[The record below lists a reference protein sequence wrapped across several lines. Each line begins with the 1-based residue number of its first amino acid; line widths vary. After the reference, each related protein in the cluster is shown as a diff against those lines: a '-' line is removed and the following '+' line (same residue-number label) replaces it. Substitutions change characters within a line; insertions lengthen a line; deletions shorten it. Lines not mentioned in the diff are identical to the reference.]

1 MKWSSFRY
9 LVKQGWHNMIF
20 NRLMSLASVGVL
32 TACLVITGT
41 AVLLSEN
48 VGRYVDYLET
58 LNEIVFFID
67 DNVSEEKIEE
77 MKSKISGQENVSEC
91 LFIPKSAA
99 VEEMRDQLG
108 EYSDIMDEYA
118 GEGNENNPLP
128 ASFRVSVKDVARLS
142 ETVNTVSELGA
153 YTAEDEEGN
162 AVEQN
167 VFYKVS
173 SPSELSDTLVS
184 LRRIVSYIGS
194 GLVLILGVVSIVVI
208 GNTIRLTVF
217 ARRKDIN
224 IMKFVGATN
233 AFIRL
238 PFFVEGMTVGAI
250 SGLLASGIVIGI
262 YYGIE
267 QALLSPEAMWLSEF
281 TRCIVPFEMVIK
293 PIMSGFILFGIV
305 IGGIGCAMSIRKH
318 LKV

>member
-20 NRLMSLASVGVL
+20 NRLMTLASVGVL
-32 TACLVITGT
+32 TACLVITGA
-41 AVLLSEN
+41 AVLLSAN
-48 VGRYVDYLET
+48 VGSYVDYLET

-67 DNVSEEKIEE
+67 DATPEEKVVEL
-77 MKSKISGQENVSEC
+77 KSAITASDNVAEC
-91 LFIPKSAA
+91 YFIPKSEA
-99 VEEMRDQLG
+99 VEEMRSQLG

-118 GEGNENNPLP
+118 GEGNESNPLP
-128 ASFRVSVKDVARLS
+128 SSFRVSVTNVAKLS
-142 ETVNTVSELGA
+142 ETVDALSELGS
-153 YTAEDEEGN
+153 YTSTDEEGN
-162 AVEQN
+162 TIQHNA
-167 VFYKVS
+167 FYKIS

-194 GLVLILGVVSIVVI
+194 GLVLVLGIVSVVVI

-250 SGLLASGIVIGI
+250 SGLLASGIVIGV

-267 QALLSPEAMWLSEF
+267 QAMLSPEAMWLSEF
-281 TRCIVPFEMVIK
+281 TRCMIPFTAVIK
-293 PIMSGFILFGIV
+293 PILVGFVVFGIT
-305 IGGIGCAMSIRKH
+305 IGGVGCAMSIRKH

>member
-32 TACLVITGT
+32 TACLVITGA

-67 DNVSEEKIEE
+67 DAVPKEKIDE
-77 MKSKISGQENVSEC
+77 MNTKISQHENVSQC
-91 LFIPKSAA
+91 VFIPKSAA
-99 VEEMRDQLG
+99 VEEMREQLG
-108 EYSDIMDEYA
+108 EYSSIMDEYA
-118 GEGNENNPLP
+118 GEGNESNPLP
-128 ASFRVSVKDVARLS
+128 ASFRVSVKDVAKLS
-142 ETVNTVSELGA
+142 ETVNTVNQMGL
-153 YTAEDEEGN
+153 YTGTDEAGN
-162 AVEQN
+162 PVEQN
-167 VFYKVS
+167 VFYKIS

-194 GLVLILGVVSIVVI
+194 GLVLVLGIVSIVVI

-250 SGLLASGIVIGI
+250 SGLLASGLVVGI

-267 QALLSPEAMWLSEF
+267 QALLSPEAMWLNEF
-281 TRCIVPFEMVIK
+281 TRCMVPFTQVIQ
-293 PIMSGFILFGIV
+293 PITIGFVLFGVV
-305 IGGIGCAMSIRKH
+305 IGGIGCTMSIRKH